1 MLAPGAAIAFV
12 GLGRMGRPMAGH
24 LVRAGYDI
32 RAFDVAAAAR
42 ERFGPDAAAS
52 AGEAAAGA
60 AAVVLMLPTSD
71 DVEAVLLSGGLLDEL
86 CPDTLVI
93 DMGSSEPLR
102 TKALAERAAARGVAL
117 IDAPVSGG
125 VAGAEAA
132 SLTTMAGGPD
142 ATVAA
147 CRPLLQTVGA
157 KVVHAGPV
165 GAGHALKALNNL
177 LSATTFLASCEAV
190 EIGRRF
196 GLDPET
202 MLDAINASTGRS
214 LATERKLPDQ
224 VLTGRY
230 ASGFALALMAK
241 DMRIAV
247 GLADALGAERALGE
261 RALELWEQARE
272 ALPVGADQ
280 TEVARW
286 VHDQGG

>member
-12 GLGRMGRPMAGH
+12 GLGRMGLPMAGH
-24 LVRAGYDI
+24 LVRAGYDV

-42 ERFGPDAAAS
+42 ERFGPGAAAS

-86 CPDTLVI
+86 RPDTLVI

-132 SLTTMAGGPD
+132 SLTIMAGGPD
-142 ATVAA
+142 ATVAT

-247 GLADALGAERALGE
+247 GLADALGAEHALGE

>member
-24 LVRAGYDI
+24 LVRAGYDV
-32 RAFDVAAAAR
+32 RAFDVSAAAR
-42 ERFGPDAAAS
+42 ERFGPGAAAS

-86 CPDTLVI
+86 RPDTLVI

-132 SLTTMAGGPD
+132 SLTIMAGGPD
-142 ATVAA
+142 ATVAT

-247 GLADALGAERALGE
+247 GLADALGAEHALGE

>member
-1 MLAPGAAIAFV
+1 VAQL
-12 GLGRMGRPMAGH
+12 LGVVEVD
-24 LVRAGYDI
+24 LVDLRHGE
-32 RAFDVAAAAR
+32 VA
-42 ERFGPDAAAS
+42 
-52 AGEAAAGA
+52 
-60 AAVVLMLPTSD
+60 L
-71 DVEAVLLSGGLLDEL
+71 AVLGCAD
-86 CPDTLVI
+86 
-93 DMGSSEPLR
+93 
-102 TKALAERAAARGVAL
+102 LAFH
-117 IDAPVSGG
+117 G
-125 VAGAEAA
+125 VAGAQAEAA
-132 SLTTMAGGPD
+132 D
-142 ATVAA
+142 
-147 CRPLLQTVGA
+147 LLGA
-157 KVVHAGPV
+157 DLDVV

-247 GLADALGAERALGE
+247 GLADALGAERARGE
-261 RALELWEQARE
+261 RARELWEQARE

>member
-12 GLGRMGRPMAGH
+12 GLGRMGLPMAGH
-24 LVRAGYDI
+24 LVRAGYDV

-42 ERFGPDAAAS
+42 ERFGPGAAAS

-71 DVEAVLLSGGLLDEL
+71 DVEAVLLSGGLLAEL
-86 CPDTLVI
+86 RPDTLVI

-132 SLTTMAGGPD
+132 SLTIMAGGPG